1 MNVLGTQRDV
11 NNNNNNK
18 KSKPEVRPKPE
29 MGKTHKVKPNPE
41 VKTHKVK
48 PNPDIG
54 KTHKVKPKKKRPD
67 LDL

>member
-1 MNVLGTQRDV
+1 MQRDF
-11 NNNNNNK
+11 NNNK
-18 KSKPEVRPKPE
+18 KSKPEVKPKPE

-54 KTHKVKPKKKRPD
+54 KTNKVKPKKKT
-67 LDL
+67 

>member
-11 NNNNNNK
+11 NNNNNNNK

-41 VKTHKVK
+41 LKTHKVK

-54 KTHKVKPKKKRPD
+54 KTHKVKPKKKT
-67 LDL
+67 